1 LVTEKQKQYKHYFVY
16 SIRMHT
22 FLQIIQAVFNGAYKE
37 TLPIHYLDGN
47 PQTSYYYLKEQS
59 FHEALLPESER
70 RGVEK
75 QFFIMYILE
84 NHVTFRTKFA
94 FVSDV
99 LENIFMTDKTRMWF
113 MNYFA
118 KIQRVYHVFAKF
130 AYRYRHKIT
139 PLLITKD
146 VYLNNLTE
154 GAPRVFS
161 LVQNKK
167 KYLFSITDLI
177 NILNTSLGNNFFFVA
192 EPLPCKN
199 PYTNLPFNKSTLYN
213 IYFFIKRTDFI
224 MPQMFHEYF
233 MTNFNLREY
242 AEQNDELILEY
253 AIKQFTLHTDVEEL
267 FYEITTML
275 EGDRFGRKIKIDP
288 DFPQERLVD
297 IMRPYLELYYKG
309 TYSVNEAK
317 RSKYLRD
324 YCNKIKLFHAYNN
337 KFGQKTMTRIT
348 KTKPFC
354 TSNIN
359 FAVTFNDKHIVF
371 GSEYKDDF
379 YTSHLY
385 YNCSNNHPE

>member
-1 LVTEKQKQYKHYFVY
+1 M
-16 SIRMHT
+16 RMHT
-22 FLQIIQAVFNGAYKE
+22 FLQIVQAVFNGAYKE
-37 TLPIHYLDGN
+37 PLPIHYLDGSVET
-47 PQTSYYYLKEQS
+47 QFDYLKEQS

-75 QFFIMYILE
+75 QFFIMYVLE
-84 NHVTFRTKFA
+84 NNVTFRSKFN
-94 FVSDV
+94 FLNKV
-99 LENIFMTDKTRMWF
+99 LENVFMTDKTKTRF
-113 MNYFA
+113 MYYFA
-118 KIQRVYHVFAKF
+118 QIQRTYHILAKF
-130 AYRYRHKIT
+130 AYRYRQKIT

-154 GAPRVFS
+154 GAQRVFS

-167 KYLFSITDLI
+167 KYLFSLTDLV
-177 NILNTSLGNNFFFVA
+177 NILNTSLGNNYFFVS

-224 MPQMFHEYF
+224 MPKMFHEYF
-233 MTNFNLREY
+233 MTNFDLRKF

-253 AIKQFTLHTDVEEL
+253 AIKQFTMHTDVDEL
-267 FYEITTML
+267 FYEIIHML

-288 DFPQERLVD
+288 EFPQEILVN

-309 TYSVNEAK
+309 TYTANEVK
-317 RSKYLRD
+317 RSNYAKQYS
-324 YCNKIKLFHAYNN
+324 NKIKLFYAYNN
-337 KFGQKTMTRIT
+337 HFGQKTMTRIP

-354 TSNIN
+354 KSRIT
-359 FAVTFNDKHIVF
+359 FTATFNDKHITF
-371 GSEYKDDF
+371 NSEYKDDF

-385 YNCSNNHPE
+385 YNCSSNHPE